1 MRRAWLLAGI
11 CLVSWT
17 AAGCGSSTPDDSQA
31 GSTTEQAESNAPKV
45 QSDGRT
51 PQEVV
56 QILMESMVAHD
67 AAKLGTMLTKKARDA
82 GTLKAETP
90 KGVRFKVGDVEMV
103 EEHNAHVAAAW
114 FYPNPDGS
122 EYRVMT
128 MWTLRKE
135 PEGFRVYGNIMIVP
149 ELAKYDGGKVLFD
162 FEDSEQVAA
171 TEERV
176 LALLDAE
183 RATKTDPAVAE
194 KNQELPAA
202 PLR

>member
-1 MRRAWLLAGI
+1 MRRVWLLAGI
-11 CLVSWT
+11 GLVSWI
-17 AAGCGSSTPDDSQA
+17 AAGCGSSTPDNSQA
-31 GSTTEQAESNAPKV
+31 GGTTEQVESGAPKV

-67 AAKLGTMLTKKARDA
+67 EAKLGTMLTKKARDA

-103 EEHNAHVAAAW
+103 EQQNAHVAAAW

-149 ELAKYDGGKVLFD
+149 ELAKHDGGKVMFD

-171 TEERV
+171 TENRV
-176 LALLDAE
+176 LALLDQE
-183 RATKTDPAVAE
+183 RATKVDPAVAE
-194 KNQELPAA
+194 KNQELPTA

>member
-1 MRRAWLLAGI
+1 
-11 CLVSWT
+11 
-17 AAGCGSSTPDDSQA
+17 
-31 GSTTEQAESNAPKV
+31 
-45 QSDGRT
+45 
-51 PQEVV
+51 
-56 QILMESMVAHD
+56 
-67 AAKLGTMLTKKARDA
+67 MLTKKAGDA
-82 GTLKAETP
+82 RTLKAQTP
-90 KGVRFKVGDVEMV
+90 EGVRFKVGDVEFIG
-103 EEHNAHVAAAW
+103 EDKDNAHVAAAW

-149 ELAKYDGGKVLFD
+149 ELAKHDGGKVMFD

-171 TEERV
+171 TESRV
-176 LALLDAE
+176 LALLDQE
-183 RATKTDPAVAE
+183 RATQVDPAVAE